1 MTEQEY
7 REVQRQLFDIYC
19 GILFNSG
26 EFAPG
31 EHTKI
36 NYRFDCPEY
45 KELIAKYHIDE
56 IAGEG
61 TAFQRAERQ
70 DFRKAERQDFRKAE
84 RQDFRKAE
92 RQDFR
97 KAERLMHWMAPKL
110 RHRPDYDNHVP
121 MNSLALLDYSL
132 DKPEKGINC
141 RNKSVILTECCLALG
156 IHARRVYIMPCSP
169 YDMDNHVVTEIFDP
183 EMDKWIM
190 LDPTTDGV
198 FRDEKGVPLSL
209 LELRERFAAHKP
221 AAFSGSED
229 GDEMNAYFAKNLFR
243 FMVDGDNGY
252 GLADSRILYFT
263 PTGHSVQGNLLA
275 SMEYKLSMIPP
286 DAMRLRKLF
295 ADMLK
300 KAKRDPEPGTWD
312 ISVMEARP

>member
-1 MTEQEY
+1 
-7 REVQRQLFDIYC
+7 
-19 GILFNSG
+19 
-26 EFAPG
+26 
-31 EHTKI
+31 
-36 NYRFDCPEY
+36 
-45 KELIAKYHIDE
+45 
-56 IAGEG
+56 
-61 TAFQRAERQ
+61 
-70 DFRKAERQDFRKAE
+70 
-84 RQDFRKAE
+84 
-92 RQDFR
+92 
-97 KAERLMHWMAPKL
+97 MAPKR

-141 RNKSVILTECCLALG
+141 RNKSEILTECCLALG

-295 ADMLK
+295 ADKLK
-300 KAKRDPEPGTWD
+300 KAKSDPEPGTWD

>member
-61 TAFQRAERQ
+61 TAFQR
-70 DFRKAERQDFRKAE
+70 
-84 RQDFRKAE
+84 AE

-295 ADMLK
+295 ADKLK
-300 KAKRDPEPGTWD
+300 KAKSDPEPGTWD

>member
-1 MTEQEY
+1 MTEQEN

-31 EHTKI
+31 EHAGIT
-36 NYRFDCPEY
+36 YRFDCPEY

-61 TAFQRAERQ
+61 TAFQR
-70 DFRKAERQDFRKAE
+70 
-84 RQDFRKAE
+84 AE

-295 ADMLK
+295 ADKLK
-300 KAKRDPEPGTWD
+300 KAKSDPEPGTWD

>member
-1 MTEQEY
+1 
-7 REVQRQLFDIYC
+7 
-19 GILFNSG
+19 
-26 EFAPG
+26 
-31 EHTKI
+31 
-36 NYRFDCPEY
+36 
-45 KELIAKYHIDE
+45 
-56 IAGEG
+56 
-61 TAFQRAERQ
+61 
-70 DFRKAERQDFRKAE
+70 
-84 RQDFRKAE
+84 
-92 RQDFR
+92 
-97 KAERLMHWMAPKL
+97 MHWMAPKL

-132 DKPEKGINC
+132 DKPEQGINC

-156 IHARRVYIMPCSP
+156 IYARRVYIMPCSP

-221 AAFSGSED
+221 AAFSGSGD

-295 ADMLK
+295 SDKLK
-300 KAKRDPEPGTWD
+300 KAKSDPEPGTWD

>member
-61 TAFQRAERQ
+61 TAFQR
-70 DFRKAERQDFRKAE
+70 AE

-295 ADMLK
+295 ADKLK
-300 KAKRDPEPGTWD
+300 KAKSDPEPGTWD